1 MADKVGCEI
10 HGLDGVEDA
19 LCNAPKKM
27 AVKYARNVSKAGGN
41 ILKEAIANAA
51 PVDTGFLSE
60 HIGIQ
65 SKATGGDEGSLTTH
79 VGPTSQ
85 AFYGVFEEFGAN
97 GRPGLHFM
105 EHAAERVQDEVVDA
119 FVNECNDRLE
129 DLKR

>member
-1 MADKVGCEI
+1 MADEI
-10 HGLDGVEDA
+10 KCTIEGLEGLEDA
-19 LCNAPKKM
+19 LRNAPKKM
-27 AVKYARNVSKAGGN
+27 AVKFVRNANKTGAN

-65 SKATGGDEGSLTTH
+65 SKVTSGDEGSLTTH
-79 VGPTSQ
+79 VGPTNQ
-85 AFYGVFEEFGAN
+85 AFYGIFEEFGAN

-105 EHAAERVQDEVVDA
+105 EHAAERVQDEVVEA
-119 FVNECNDRLE
+119 YVNECNDRLE